1 MAFALLFG
9 LINMTYAQEKTASI
23 KGLITDTLNKQNLSN
38 AIIAILRKKD
48 SVLVSFTRSLKD
60 GSFEL
65 KNLPEGQHIVMISYP
80 NYADYVD
87 VLLLDKNKTI
97 DLGKV
102 PVITKATL
110 LQEVIVKQRIGA
122 IRVKGDTTEYR
133 ADSFKVSANAD
144 VQELLRKMPGIQV
157 NSKGEIT
164 AQGERVQKVL
174 VDGEEFFSDD
184 PAVVT
189 KNLRA
194 DAIEKVQAFDKKSDQ
209 AAFTGIDDGQKI
221 KTLNLT
227 LKKIR
232 KKDILAKRKRVL
244 TLTDTTAVN
253 YWPIHLKQKE
263 KYRDI

>member
-1 MAFALLFG
+1 MKKLIMAFALLFG

-174 VDGEEFFSDD
+174 VDGEEFLTMT
-184 PAVVT
+184 PQ
-189 KNLRA
+189 LLP
-194 DAIEKVQAFDKKSDQ
+194 
-209 AAFTGIDDGQKI
+209 KI
-221 KTLNLT
+221 
-227 LKKIR
+227 
-232 KKDILAKRKRVL
+232 
-244 TLTDTTAVN
+244 
-253 YWPIHLKQKE
+253 
-263 KYRDI
+263 